1 MNTAQI
7 MIPDEIFNKI
17 LSYCIDVD
25 TFKID
30 INKEAAIEKITMKN
44 VKLEPIGHFTANVID
59 EIKNSSR
66 YAILE
71 QLLGRDAFYRMDTIC
86 IDHTITDYRILFE
99 PDDYTYGWLKSLT
112 ADIKFTY
119 NKTKKRYSAS
129 LINIRDKVEIVYED
143 DDEDENEDENEDED
157 SEDDEDD

>member
-44 VKLEPIGHFTANVID
+44 VKLEPIGHFTANIVD
-59 EIKNSSR
+59 ELKNSSR

-71 QLLGRDAFYRMDTIC
+71 KLMGHYTFQEWILC
-86 IDHTITDYRILFE
+86 I
-99 PDDYTYGWLKSLT
+99 
-112 ADIKFTY
+112 
-119 NKTKKRYSAS
+119 
-129 LINIRDKVEIVYED
+129 
-143 DDEDENEDENEDED
+143 
-157 SEDDEDD
+157 